1 MKALLDRLRARQGEM
16 VELLRRLAV
25 AESPSHVPA
34 AQEPVFALLEETL
47 APAGYRVRRLPG
59 KASGGQLYASPARRP
74 RARRA
79 QLLLGHCD
87 TVWPLGSLATMPVA
101 LADGRLTGPGVYDM
115 KAGLVQGVFA
125 LRALAEQGL
134 EPPLAPVL
142 FVSSDEEVGSE
153 ESTARI
159 ERLARR
165 VARVFVL
172 EPSLEPGGRLKTE
185 RKGNAR
191 FTVTAHGKA
200 AHAGLEP
207 EKGASAVLELAHQVI
222 RLHALGDP
230 AKGTTVTV
238 GIFEGGIRRNVVP
251 PEAKAVVDVR
261 MLRFDDFAAL
271 ERAIRGLVPAIPGTR
286 LEVEGG
292 IDRPPLERTPGN
304 RALWEQARAV
314 AARLGLDLQ
323 EGTAGGASD
332 GNTTSV
338 FAPTLDGLGPVGD
351 GAHAAH
357 EFVWVDRM
365 PERAALLAGL
375 LMEPEAPAGTERAFL
390 LQER

>member
-1 MKALLDRLRARQGEM
+1 
-16 VELLRRLAV
+16 
-25 AESPSHVPA
+25 
-34 AQEPVFALLEETL
+34 
-47 APAGYRVRRLPG
+47 
-59 KASGGQLYASPARRP
+59 LYASPASRP

-87 TVWPLGSLATMPVA
+87 SVWPLGTLATMPLT
-101 LADGRLTGPGVYDM
+101 LADGRLAGPGVYDM
-115 KAGLVQGVFA
+115 KAGLVQGAFA
-125 LRALAEQGL
+125 LRALRELGL
-134 EPPLAPVL
+134 EPPLAPLL
-142 FVSSDEEVGSE
+142 FVSSDEEIGSE
-153 ESTARI
+153 ESTGRI
-159 ERLARR
+159 ERLARC

-222 RLHALGDP
+222 RLHALSDP
-230 AKGTTVTV
+230 ARGVTVTV
-238 GIFEGGIRRNVVP
+238 GLIEGGIRRNVVP

-261 MLRFDDFAAL
+261 MLRLDDLAAV
-271 ERAIRGLVPAIPGTR
+271 EAAIRGLVPVTPGTR

-292 IDRPPLERTPGN
+292 IDRPPLERTPRN
-304 RALWEQARAV
+304 LALWEQAREV
-314 AARLGLDLQ
+314 AGRLGLELA
-323 EGTAGGASD
+323 EGSAGGASD
-332 GNTTSV
+332 GNTTSA

-357 EFVWVDRM
+357 EFVWVERM

-375 LMEPEAPAGTERAFL
+375 LMAPEAMRSSV
-390 LQER
+390 